1 MKKVIAVVGLGL
13 IGGSLAA
20 ALRGFEDFEVVG
32 VVRRQETLDY
42 ALEHGVCDRCTLD
55 AHEALAE
62 ADVTFLCTAPS
73 IVIRYLKE
81 YKDVYKPGSLVTDVC
96 GIKTAIMK
104 ASQVLPPQVDFIGC
118 HPMAGTEFSG
128 IEHSFPE
135 LFQRC
140 HFILTP
146 RDTSSPEHLE
156 LMHRIADYIGCADVV
171 TTTPER
177 HDEIIAYTSQLMHIV
192 ALSVCDDAEL
202 FQCQG
207 YEGSSFRDVTRVAA
221 LDPDMWTD
229 LMSANAPA
237 LTQVIRRLEE
247 NLHAY
252 RIALDNRDRER
263 LHAKLTYSSNRKR
276 RINLP
281 GSGQIPLAH
290 HRPRETGPE
299 RP

>member
-20 ALRGFEDFEVVG
+20 ALKGFEDYEVVG

-42 ALEHGVCDRCTLD
+42 ALEHGVCDRGTLD
-55 AHEALAE
+55 AAEALAE

-146 RDTSSPEHLE
+146 RDTSTQAHLE

-202 FQCQG
+202 FRCKG
-207 YEGSSFRDVTRVAA
+207 FEGGSFRDCTRVAA
-221 LDPDMWTD
+221 LDVPLWKE
-229 LMSANAPA
+229 LMTLNADA
-237 LTQVIRRLEE
+237 LTQVIIRLEE
-247 NLHAY
+247 NIHAY
-252 RIALDNRDRER
+252 RVALEHHDVER
-263 LHAKLTYSSNRKR
+263 VTAKLEYSSNRKR
-276 RINLP
+276 RMNLP
-281 GSGQIPLAH
+281 GPGQVSLDLDLFQ
-290 HRPRETGPE
+290 
-299 RP
+299 